1 MAAYSESKITV
12 GSIINGLKK
21 QIDINF
27 FIQIKLWLYWKW
39 TKTAVKNVQKYVDN
53 VFYWIKMAK
62 KAKLVI
68 QGNKNYIDYLSGH
81 LQKEHPKTKGK
92 VKVM

>member
-62 KAKLVI
+62 K
-68 QGNKNYIDYLSGH
+68 
-81 LQKEHPKTKGK
+81 
-92 VKVM
+92 